1 MPFNKTTGLL
11 NHTQKL
17 SKFIVLLNYGI
28 LAQYIIMS
36 GDISTNPGP
45 LDFRCPNNNRGI
57 SFCQWNVQR
66 LTDSKFEEIS
76 ASLSTS
82 QRTSSNGLDILI
94 ITKTFC
100 NSKIPGSYYKIQG
113 YELYRKDRK
122 EKKGGGIMMFVNE
135 KLWSKH
141 RTELE
146 TEHVEALWTEIR
158 PFKSQRSLLIAG
170 VYRPPSSTLEMDTL
184 LEQNI
189 ENACLE
195 GKEIIIS
202 GDLNIDFLK
211 RESFTKHRVTSGLSL
226 YQYRQVVWIIFGQ
239 TTQRE

>member
-1 MPFNKTTGLL
+1 M
-11 NHTQKL
+11 
-17 SKFIVLLNYGI
+17 
-28 LAQYIIMS
+28 
-36 GDISTNPGP
+36 
-45 LDFRCPNNNRGI
+45 
-57 SFCQWNVQR
+57 
-66 LTDSKFEEIS
+66 
-76 ASLSTS
+76 
-82 QRTSSNGLDILI
+82 
-94 ITKTFC
+94 
-100 NSKIPGSYYKIQG
+100 QG

-146 TEHVEALWTEIR
+146 TEDVEALWTEIR

>member
-1 MPFNKTTGLL
+1 
-11 NHTQKL
+11 
-17 SKFIVLLNYGI
+17 
-28 LAQYIIMS
+28 
-36 GDISTNPGP
+36 
-45 LDFRCPNNNRGI
+45 
-57 SFCQWNVQR
+57 
-66 LTDSKFEEIS
+66 
-76 ASLSTS
+76 
-82 QRTSSNGLDILI
+82 
-94 ITKTFC
+94 
-100 NSKIPGSYYKIQG
+100 
-113 YELYRKDRK
+113 
-122 EKKGGGIMMFVNE
+122 MMFVNE

-239 TTQRE
+239 TTQRESLISV